1 MKHFKITLLGIAV
14 LLCACSPNATIP
26 TPPAQTEIPILA
38 TPTLLPPTIMP
49 ESTETPTKMT
59 GIIPVVESWEGV
71 PVMPGAISGMFEM
84 GDYVYT
90 IDANAEEITAFYER
104 AMPDLG
110 WQPRKDKTKLAPG
123 TAFTYYKDGTFV
135 FFMIQSKDGKQTVY
149 MHFVNQ

>member
-1 MKHFKITLLGIAV
+1 MKHFTTTILGIAV
-14 LLCACSPNATIP
+14 ILCACSPIAPMP
-26 TPPAQTEIPILA
+26 TPPVQTELPELA
-38 TPTLLPPTIMP
+38 TPTLLLPTIMP
-49 ESTETPTKMT
+49 VSTTTPANMT

-90 IDANAEEITAFYER
+90 IEAKAEEITAFYER

-110 WQPRKDKTKLAPG
+110 WQPREDKTRLAPG

-149 MHFVNQ
+149 MHFVHQ